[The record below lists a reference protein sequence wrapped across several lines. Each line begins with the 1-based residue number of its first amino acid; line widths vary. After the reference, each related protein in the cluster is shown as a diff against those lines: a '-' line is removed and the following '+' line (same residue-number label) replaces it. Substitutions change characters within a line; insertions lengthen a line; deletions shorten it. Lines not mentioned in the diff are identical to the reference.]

1 MIAAACKHFMAEM
14 MPSATSHPYTT
25 SVLAGVI
32 PATVLLYLA
41 FLRRSSEGP
50 TPTFN
55 RLVAKAAGTGKAAK
69 KWSAGDDNG
78 QEGVV
83 TWLGDTE
90 LRVLEALCDTLL
102 PGFEVDSA
110 ADANAVVEQ
119 VHRTC
124 SFPSLD
130 EKRSNQQH
138 RDSCRLVCIRRAAL
152 E

>member
-1 MIAAACKHFMAEM
+1 MIANACQQPWLHLVAEM
-14 MPSATSHPYTT
+14 MLSATSYPYTT

-32 PATVLLYLA
+32 PATALLYLA

-50 TPTFN
+50 TPKFN
-55 RLVAKAAGTGKAAK
+55 RLVVKAAGTGKAAK

-102 PGFEVDSA
+102 PGFAVDSTT
-110 ADANAVVEQ
+110 DANAVVAQ
-119 VHRTC
+119 V
-124 SFPSLD
+124 
-130 EKRSNQQH
+130 RSMCLL
-138 RDSCRLVCIRRAAL
+138 R
-152 E
+152 